1 MDKFNEELKN
11 ATNPWIKRIG
21 EYLLTRDDLKENL
34 SKENKTLSECFDY
47 VLIELSK
54 KAERN
59 NEVGYVAGD
68 DAKIYELAVHYYD
81 EDDIEVGKKNFK
93 TNADGSAN
101 PAKLARHVNNNESKN
116 TVTDEELQE
125 KINKEVTKALEQYK
139 KEQQEKL
146 QKQKDAK
153 KAKKDTKSIDADQLN
168 LFDLL

>member
-21 EYLLTRDDLKENL
+21 EYLLTRDDLKGNL
-34 SKENKTLSECFDY
+34 KKENKTLSECFDY

-54 KAERN
+54 KTERKN
-59 NEVGYVAGD
+59 GVGYVAGD
-68 DAKIYELAVHYYD
+68 DQEIYELAIHYYD
-81 EDDIEVGKKNFK
+81 EDEIVVGKKNFK

-101 PAKLARHVNNNESKN
+101 PAELANNDQAKN
-116 TVTDEELQE
+116 TATEEKLQE
-125 KINKEVTKALEQYK
+125 KINKEVAKALNQYK

-146 QKQKDAK
+146 KKQKDAK
-153 KAKKDTKSIDADQLN
+153 KAKKETKNIDANQLN